1 MDDVLYQVGRGGRN
15 GEGLGFGWS
24 WDRKRLLHAL
34 CSSLVNNFRI
44 VNAAPLRA
52 GAAPRAGPGP
62 VTGSAIFRYLPIV
75 GYQVHERVIPDLF
88 RGQMVR
94 RGRHFG

>member
-15 GEGLGFGWS
+15 GEGLGFGRS

-52 GAAPRAGPGP
+52 GAPPPGGARGGDRVSDFP
-62 VTGSAIFRYLPIV
+62 VP
-75 GYQVHERVIPDLF
+75 PN
-88 RGQMVR
+88 RGLS
-94 RGRHFG
+94 GT